1 MDENQFKNQ
10 LFNCAIDN
18 LFNENI
24 SFIQLSQ
31 ILQKQEIINF
41 FLLIL
46 NEFSSNPDVI
56 KEIFNNTNPKN
67 KNLNMMFKENAT
79 NILEQAK
86 FTNSNYIDNFI
97 NYLKFAMDLNNNDLS
112 HLLICYNTCKKMII

>member
-1 MDENQFKNQ
+1 
-10 LFNCAIDN
+10 
-18 LFNENI
+18 
-24 SFIQLSQ
+24 
-31 ILQKQEIINF
+31 LQKQEIINF

-79 NILEQAK
+79 NI
-86 FTNSNYIDNFI
+86 
-97 NYLKFAMDLNNNDLS
+97 
-112 HLLICYNTCKKMII
+112 